1 MLQYGKSYFITLRD
15 EEMIYKKSG
24 MMSVLESI
32 KRKRFSD
39 IVYIDFIDHIIGN
52 TYVYNDVLYKCT
64 NIDVY
69 YGFVYD
75 IDQLD
80 GEYISCY
87 INDVDR
93 IKSISKFNS
102 NKILD
107 LGNLIESNYINI
119 NKQIKEIKKI
129 NGLFEFQNNIQDC
142 MFLYKNGINKKDI
155 ILFNN
160 FSKQLPR
167 LDDDFYVFRKQR
179 LSEYYNPFKQFNECD
194 FENYILP
201 FSTSLSYNFVKK
213 WSTPGLILIIK
224 VPKNSNYMVLYDQIQ
239 NEITLGPGKLDYQ
252 EKGFF
257 DDQAIILCNY
267 IYKES

>member
-1 MLQYGKSYFITLRD
+1 
-15 EEMIYKKSG
+15 MIYKKLSL
-24 MMSVLESI
+24 MSVLKSI
-32 KRKRFSD
+32 KKYND
-39 IVYIDFIDHIIGN
+39 IIYINFDNHIIGN
-52 TYVYNDVLYKCT
+52 VYIINNIFYKC
-64 NIDVY
+64 IDIDIY
-69 YGFVYD
+69 YGFIYD

-80 GEYISCY
+80 GKYISCY
-87 INDVDR
+87 IKNINM
-93 IKSISKFNS
+93 IKPINKFYS

-107 LGNLIESNYINI
+107 LSNLIESNYVNI
-119 NKQIKEIKKI
+119 NKQIEEIKKI

-142 MFLYKNGINKKDI
+142 MFLFKNGVNNKNI

-160 FSKQLPR
+160 FSKKLPR
-167 LDDDFYVFRKQR
+167 LDNDFYVFRKQR

-239 NEITLGPGKLDYQ
+239 KEITLGPGKLDYQ

-257 DDQAIILCNY
+257 NDQAIILCNY